1 MTEAANTPLAI
12 FLRLPQV
19 LAMIPVSKSTWWA
32 GIRAG
37 KFPKP
42 VKLTERTSA
51 WRRKDIED
59 LCLRLSGAE
68 GSEAAESSR
77 GPTRMGQCTQ
87 YALTEPEHC
96 CPY

>member
-1 MTEAANTPLAI
+1 MAETVELAA

-19 LAMIPVSKSTWWA
+19 LQIIPVSKSSWWA

-51 WRRKDIED
+51 WRRSDID
-59 LCLRLSGAE
+59 ALCERLAGN
-68 GSEAAESSR
+68 GGTEAGR
-77 GPTRMGQCTQ
+77 
-87 YALTEPEHC
+87 
-96 CPY
+96 